1 MARGELSCEESLM
14 YEDSCP
20 HGYIP
25 SSCAECRQGT
35 AEVDAMG
42 ERFERYLAQHKDGQ
56 RAGWL
61 TRRSEITG
69 RLAEL
74 EGYARRSNAQDE
86 ELHQLTSELTVLGS
100 LIDQD
105 DVRIRSEKLDH
116 LKRLAADPA
125 NCEAGYDPGHR
136 EPARPSGSPAP
147 ALIGDRNRAESAA
160 DVLSRMRSNP
170 WRAGDGSPLAGHTTY
185 GVGES
190 GQGLISRA
198 HTALEGLESKLT
210 RDGCQKLA
218 EAFAESAGWPGMTV
232 KRSKDEQA
240 QAADLFL
247 ALSDPWYHQAFRS
260 VLRYPSDFMA
270 GGTGYLTW
278 TDEER
283 LAWMRVRQ
291 NEACRAAFAESSG
304 ATGAFALPLQLDP
317 SVMIINAG
325 AATPHRRLA
334 RTVIGTSNVWE
345 GVTSQGTTAN
355 WYAEAAVVTD
365 TTPSIAQVAI
375 TPYRE
380 SVWITGSLEV
390 TDDTTLDEQVPA
402 LIDEARFRLEAT
414 AFATGTGSTQ
424 PYGLITRGA
433 SDATTGALSAA
444 QIYGL
449 LQNLGP
455 RFRVYD
461 SARPVW
467 MANVAII
474 NAARQLPAFTGAVNS
489 IVNDQTDDG
498 IPEMLGIDFME
509 SSAMTNL
516 NTTGAKNL
524 LLADMSQYIIVDRQ
538 PNVLIFEP
546 LFKDQATGRPAGQ
559 RGWFSYARVGAD
571 LTTPAAAY
579 GSNAAV
585 YHTV

>member
-1 MARGELSCEESLM
+1 MYDDNSQLVEHFDGQWRGKTRAQLDTRREQCIARAAELGGYEHPSQAQRVEFDSL
-14 YEDSCP
+14 
-20 HGYIP
+20 
-25 SSCAECRQGT
+25 T
-35 AEVDAMG
+35 AETIVID
-42 ERFERYLAQHKDGQ
+42 
-56 RAGWL
+56 
-61 TRRSEITG
+61 
-69 RLAEL
+69 
-74 EGYARRSNAQDE
+74 N
-86 ELHQLTSELTVLGS
+86 
-100 LIDQD
+100 LIKAD
-105 DVRIRSEKLDH
+105 DVEIRRAKI
-116 LKRLAADPA
+116 AAITRTAQDPA
-125 NCEAGYDPGHR
+125 NLE
-136 EPARPSGSPAP
+136 RPYGASGP
-147 ALIGDRNRAESAA
+147 ALVKDARRDRRESAA
-160 DVLSRMRSNP
+160 EIIARSGNP
-170 WRAGDGSPLAGHTTY
+170 WRAEGGGPLAGHTTY
-185 GVGES
+185 GGVGGES
-190 GQGLISRA
+190 AAGVISRA
-198 HTALEGLESKLT
+198 HDALGALEATLT
-210 RDGCQKLA
+210 RDGCEKLA
-218 EAFAESAGWPGMTV
+218 QAFAESSGWPGMTV

-247 ALSDPWYHQAFRS
+247 ALSDPYYHQAFRS
-260 VLRYPSDFMA
+260 VLRYPADFMA
-270 GGTGYLTW
+270 GGTGYMAW
-278 TDEER
+278 SDEER
-283 LAWMRVRQ
+283 AAWSRVRQ

-317 SVMIINAG
+317 TVMLINAG

-365 TTPSIAQVAI
+365 TTPAIAQVAI
-375 TPYRE
+375 TPYRI

-390 TDDTTLDEQVPA
+390 TDDTRLDEQVPA
-402 LIDEARFRLEAT
+402 LIDEAQFRLEAT

-424 PYGLITRGA
+424 AYGLITRGA

-449 LQNLGP
+449 LQNLPP

-461 SARPVW
+461 TAKPVW

-474 NAARQLPAFTGAVNS
+474 NAARQIPAFTGAVTS
-489 IVNDQTDDG
+489 IVNDNTDDG

-509 SSAMTNL
+509 SSAMTAL
-516 NTTGAKNL
+516 NTAGAKNL

-538 PNVLIFEP
+538 PRVLIFEP

-559 RGWFSYARVGAD
+559 RGWFSYSRVGAD

-579 GSNAAV
+579 GSNAAI